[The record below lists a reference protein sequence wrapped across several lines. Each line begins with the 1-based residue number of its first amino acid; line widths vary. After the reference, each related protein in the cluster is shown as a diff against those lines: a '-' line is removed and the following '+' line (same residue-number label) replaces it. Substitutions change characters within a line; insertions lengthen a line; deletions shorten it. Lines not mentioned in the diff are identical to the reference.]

1 MFEFLLAY
9 FEKRFAFTEKDVS
22 LMQSVFVPKKLK
34 KGEFLYQAG
43 EIAKQEVFV
52 ASGILRRYV
61 IDNKGKE
68 HIVQFAPENW
78 WVRDEKGFYYQE
90 PTEFYVDAI
99 EDASLLQID
108 QAGHLTLMA
117 QISGY
122 GPSFQEALQ
131 KNVVAKEKRIL
142 QSLVSTAEER
152 YHDFLQTYPSIVQRV
167 PQHMV
172 AAYLGITPET
182 LSRVRSI
189 HLKK

>member
-122 GPSFQEALQ
+122 GPSFQAALQ

>member
-1 MFEFLLAY
+1 
-9 FEKRFAFTEKDVS
+9 
-22 LMQSVFVPKKLK
+22 MQSVFVPKKLK

-122 GPSFQEALQ
+122 GPSFQAALQ